1 MPGIRLGLRL
11 FDLSTLHIGDPM
23 SNRMLG
29 RIVSIAALTV
39 MAVHAQVCEEKVL
52 YNGAGTPGQ
61 MDVSSRTFPEPPEW
75 LTNWGEMG
83 SMKPPYIRLSG
94 MKNVRGDWIGA
105 LALHALP
112 ADVQGGFL
120 RLKVRA
126 TQRVR
131 LGVWLSGTKGVGNV
145 VFNDVPANETRELK
159 VAVEKVLGS
168 GMHRVEKVWIGLFGV
183 PAYQYTTLFV
193 DDVVLTC
200 SVKQSAPTEHA
211 DGGSGM
217 GVAAGSPSGY
227 VATNTVAQSPAR
239 APLCLS
245 STAAPSSAAY
255 SDEARRRLAD
265 STTEK
270 FAVSFKEHRQIRES
284 LAQDECSPKECRRLW
299 YRNMFFV
306 DRNRLRDSVIA
317 NPKGIFDE
325 AVALAAANN
334 YSFMPLL
341 VADVAY
347 AFSECQDSLCSAS
360 RFTKARLLQA
370 GLPSSFVR
378 GSKLTLV
385 YDPYFAVTQNK
396 TLPQIDVCVSDK
408 CSRLPVGGK
417 TALEFESAGV
427 QKIVVK
433 LTSGG
438 ETQRQNLYV
447 EVK

>member
-1 MPGIRLGLRL
+1 MV
-11 FDLSTLHIGDPM
+11 
-23 SNRMLG
+23 NRMLR
-29 RIVSIAALTV
+29 RIVSVAVFAV
-39 MAVHAQVCEEKVL
+39 MAVNAQVCEEKIL
-52 YNGAGTPGQ
+52 YNGAGAPGQ
-61 MDVSSRTFPEPPEW
+61 MESSSRTFPEAPEW
-75 LTNWGEMG
+75 FANWGEMG
-83 SMKPPYIRLSG
+83 SMKAPYIRLSG
-94 MKNVRGDWIGA
+94 MKNVKGDWIGA
-105 LALHALP
+105 LDLRTLP

-131 LGVWLSGTKGVGNV
+131 FGVWLSGTKGTGNV

-159 VAVEKVLGS
+159 LPVESVLGS
-168 GMHRVEKVWIGLFGV
+168 GIQRVEKVWIGLFGV

-193 DDVVLTC
+193 DDVVLSC
-200 SVKQSAPTEHA
+200 SVKQTAPTELA
-211 DGGSGM
+211 DDGLGI
-217 GVAAGSPSGY
+217 GVEAGSPNVY
-227 VATNTVAQSPAR
+227 AVTNTVAKSPAR
-239 APLCLS
+239 EPLCLS

-255 SDEARRRLAD
+255 SDDARRRLAD

-284 LAQDECSPKECRRLW
+284 LAQEECTPKESRRLW

-317 NPKGIFDE
+317 NPKGVFDE

-334 YSFMPLL
+334 YALMPML
-341 VADVAY
+341 VADVDY
-347 AFSECQDSLCSAS
+347 AFADCQDSLCSVT
-360 RFTKARLLQA
+360 RYTNARLLQA

-385 YDPYFAVTQNK
+385 YDPYFTVTQKK

-408 CSRLPVGGK
+408 CSRLPVGG
-417 TALEFESAGV
+417 TTELEFESAGV
-427 QKIVVK
+427 QKVVVK